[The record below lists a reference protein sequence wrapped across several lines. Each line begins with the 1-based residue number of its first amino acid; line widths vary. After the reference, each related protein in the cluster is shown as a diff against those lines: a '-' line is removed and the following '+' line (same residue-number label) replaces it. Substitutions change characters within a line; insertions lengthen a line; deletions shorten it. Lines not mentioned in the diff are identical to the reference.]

1 MPRRGVAQQ
10 VHSAPRRQATSGRTT
25 TFRNPAARSATTY
38 TATVTNSGSVA
49 TAPTISIDGPL
60 APTTVFFENV
70 TAGKTVWI
78 NQAVGAGETLSVDFA
93 TRTVTL
99 EGVTVSGVVSVNSR
113 WWELAPGD
121 NTIRSNVGASVSH
134 RDAYL

>member
-1 MPRRGVAQQ
+1 MARRGVAQQ
-10 VHSAPRRQATSGRTT
+10 VHRAPRRQVTGGRSTS
-25 TFRNPAARSATTY
+25 FRNRAAATTY
-38 TATVTNSGSVA
+38 TATVTNNGSVA
-49 TAPTISIDGPL
+49 TSPTISIDGPL
-60 APTTVFFENV
+60 TPTTVFFENV

-78 NQAVGAGETLSVDFA
+78 NQAVGAGETLSVDFS

-99 EGVTVSGVVSVNSR
+99 EGVTVSGVVSVDSR
-113 WWELAPGD
+113 WWELAPGN

>member
-10 VHSAPRRQATSGRTT
+10 VHRAPRRQATSGRTVN
-25 TFRNPAARSATTY
+25 FRNPAARSATTY

-49 TAPTISIDGPL
+49 TSPTISIDGPL
-60 APTTVFFENV
+60 TATSVFFENV

-78 NQAVGAGETLSVDFA
+78 NQTVGAGETLSVDFS

-99 EGVTVSGVVSVNSR
+99 EGVTVTGVVSVDSR
-113 WWELAPGD
+113 WWELAPGG
-121 NTIRSNVGASVSH
+121 NTIRSNVAASVSH